1 MEIVTDGEEPA
12 EMIQVEGMLGWVAS
26 AWKLPREMVISWE
39 REGGHWRIG
48 LKAPGG
54 TAEGLIGWEG
64 LGQVPRNPWKL
75 GLP

>member
-26 AWKLPREMVISWE
+26 AWKLLRGGDQLGARGWSLEDWA
-39 REGGHWRIG
+39 EGTW
-48 LKAPGG
+48 G
-54 TAEGLIGWEG
+54 TAQSLIDWEG

-75 GLP
+75 DVP

>member
-26 AWKLPREMVISWE
+26 AWKLLREMAISWE

-48 LKAPGG
+48 LKAPG
-54 TAEGLIGWEG
+54 AL
-64 LGQVPRNPWKL
+64 QKA
-75 GLP
+75 